1 MNSGS
6 RMQKPTMKGLRVVL
20 EELVG
25 RFNQEIQEQKDERE
39 RLKKE
44 TKLKDDYILELIGEN
59 YGLEKRAKICQ
70 VLK

>member
-6 RMQKPTMKGLRVVL
+6 RMQKPTMKGLRFVL

-25 RFNQEIQEQKDERE
+25 KFNQEIREQKDERE

-59 YGLEKRAKICQ
+59 YGLEKKQKSARC
-70 VLK
+70 